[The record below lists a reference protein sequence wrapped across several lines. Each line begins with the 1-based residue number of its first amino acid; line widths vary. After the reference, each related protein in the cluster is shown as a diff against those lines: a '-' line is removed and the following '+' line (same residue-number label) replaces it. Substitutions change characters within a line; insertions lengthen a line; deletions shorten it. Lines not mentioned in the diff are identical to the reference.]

1 MTSNKIMIAVL
12 VLMLSFNFLLPLTVS
27 YAAPLDNLAQTLTAS
42 TVSSSSSGSSGGG
55 LINTIFSFLFDKI
68 LGPLLHLGSSS
79 TTGSVPTTISPS
91 GSSANPPSN
100 VDSGGLKGKV
110 IVVDPGHGGSN
121 PGAVGNNVRESDIN
135 LAVALKLQD
144 QLTQA
149 GAKVIMTRS
158 SDHTV
163 APEGSTLGQ
172 ELAARVEQAESNHAD
187 LFISLHSNENSDNS
201 IQGAMTF
208 YNSAQSSP
216 VALIVQN
223 ALISATGANDKGTS
237 QANFYVI
244 RSTSMP
250 SILVEM
256 GFVSNGQEA
265 VKLNSS
271 DYQNKIALGIRK
283 GIVQYF
289 SQK

>member
-12 VLMLSFNFLLPLTVS
+12 VVVLGFNFLLPVTVS
-27 YAAPLDNLAQTLTAS
+27 YAAPLDNIVQTLAAS
-42 TVSSSSSGSSGGG
+42 TVSSDSSGG

-68 LGPLLHLGSSS
+68 LGPLLHLGGSS
-79 TTGSVPTTISPS
+79 TTGSVPTTIPPS
-91 GSSANPPSN
+91 GSPSTN
-100 VDSGGLKGKV
+100 TPSTADSGGLAGKV

-121 PGAVGNNVRESDIN
+121 PGAVANNVRESDVN

-149 GAKVIMTRS
+149 GAKVIITRS
-158 SDHTV
+158 SDRTV
-163 APEGSTLGQ
+163 ASEGSTLGQ

-187 LFISLHSNENSDNS
+187 LFISLHSNENSDSS

-208 YNSAQSSP
+208 YNSAQSLS
-216 VALIVQN
+216 VASTVQN
-223 ALISATGANDKGTS
+223 ALISATGASDKGTS

-256 GFVSNGQEA
+256 GFVSNSQEA
-265 VKLNSS
+265 ANLNNSA
-271 DYQNKIALGIRK
+271 YQNKIASGIRK